1 MHIAWE
7 DLQTI
12 EVLVRVGTIAGA
24 GRELGL
30 RHTSV
35 GRRVDA
41 LERALQLPLFL
52 RGGRLEPTALAREL
66 AARAGRMAKE
76 ANDVAALV
84 EDARRQRERRLVVT
98 TNDVLAPLLFAALA
112 RRRDGPRVEVRVADV
127 EEPLTPGVVDLA
139 LRPSSQPAG
148 ALRGWRLGRLRVGV
162 YVAGNA
168 RGTKAWVSPTDEL
181 RGRASMR
188 WWKVVPAD
196 APGSVTCGALTSMRD
211 ACAAGLGRAALPT
224 LMGDADGRLVR
235 EALVEGSAPVWL
247 LASATR
253 RSEPALQREALTLA
267 EAMRAVRGVWE

>member
-7 DLQTI
+7 DLQTV
-12 EVLVRVGTIAGA
+12 EALVRVGTIAGA

-35 GRRVDA
+35 SRRVDA

-52 RGGRLEPTALAREL
+52 RGARLEPTALAREL
-66 AARAGRMAKE
+66 ASRAGRMARE

-112 RRRDGPRVEVRVADV
+112 RRRDGPRVEVRVSDT
-127 EEPLTPGVVDLA
+127 EEPLTPGVIDLA

-162 YVAGNA
+162 FVSTHA
-168 RGTKAWVSPTDEL
+168 RATKAWVSPTAEL
-181 RGRASMR
+181 RARASMR
-188 WWKVVPAD
+188 WWKVVPTD
-196 APGSVTCGALTSMRD
+196 APGSVTCGSLISMRD

-224 LMGDADGRLVR
+224 LLGDADARLLR
-235 EALVEGSAPVWL
+235 ESLVDGGAPVWL

-253 RSEPALQREALTLA
+253 RSEVALQREAQALA
-267 EAMRAVRGVWE
+267 EAMRAVRGAWE